1 MPRIVNN
8 FKRKKIRK
16 ELRKNQTPQETILW
30 SKLRNNQTKQK
41 WRRQVSIGPYIAD
54 FYCAKKLL
62 VIEIDGSQH
71 LDNEE
76 YDKDREQYFL
86 DLGIRTTRFWNSEI
100 NTNIDGVFKIIMEK
114 LEIQPHPS
122 LLLKGEGANSSSP
135 SPSQERG

>member
-1 MPRIVNN
+1 MTRIINN
-8 FKRKKIRK
+8 FQRKDVRK
-16 ELRKNQTPQETILW
+16 ELRKNQTPQEIILW

-71 LDNEE
+71 LDNKE
-76 YDKDREQYFL
+76 YDKDREKYFL
-86 DLGIRTTRFWNSEI
+86 YLGIRTIRFWNNEI
-100 NTNIDGVFKIIMEK
+100 NTNIGGVLKVIVEK

-122 LLLKGEGANSSSP
+122 PLLKGEGDKF
-135 SPSQERG
+135 